1 MRTTVLNHQDLFTV
15 VFELNVLILLK
26 ESRTQA
32 FHARHFRVFES
43 QSFLGSAQKHL
54 QRLAF
59 ISMLDTPM
67 YNRFWIYIPRN
78 TQGIWIRI
86 MRLYGRCS
94 VYVFVV
100 VCIGFE
106 SFLSFRI
113 FSFFIIYSFVFP
125 FHTFFFSFYLL
136 SNTIIIPLFLFNF
149 HFHKW
154 FHSTLIQ

>member
-1 MRTTVLNHQDLFTV
+1 MWHSQNKVLVNWTRSCVRTTVLNHQDLFTV

-26 ESRTQA
+26 EYQTQA
-32 FHARHFRVFES
+32 FHARHFRAFES

-54 QRLAF
+54 PRLAIWF
-59 ISMLDTPM
+59 TSMLDTLM

-100 VCIGFE
+100 VCIG
-106 SFLSFRI
+106 L
-113 FSFFIIYSFVFP
+113 
-125 FHTFFFSFYLL
+125 
-136 SNTIIIPLFLFNF
+136 NLFF
-149 HFHKW
+149 HFGS
-154 FHSTLIQ
+154 FHFL